1 MKGHAGPRSGV
12 PEPGKA
18 MVKVFN
24 RQVIRGPEGWP
35 GRDKQEMV

>member
-1 MKGHAGPRSGV
+1 MGAHAQGV
-12 PEPGKA
+12 PEQGKA

-24 RQVIRGPEGWP
+24 GHVITGPEGGP